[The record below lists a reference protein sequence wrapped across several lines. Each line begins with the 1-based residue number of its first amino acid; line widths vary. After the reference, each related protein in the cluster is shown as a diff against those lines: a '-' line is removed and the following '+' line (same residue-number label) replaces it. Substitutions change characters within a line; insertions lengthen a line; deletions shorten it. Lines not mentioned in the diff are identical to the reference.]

1 MENDP
6 RCVRAV
12 CEAEKKNLRVS
23 FLTVRLLPVY
33 LDPWTEAIRTTP
45 GHAYEGQELAS
56 EYNLDQGQDLLA
68 SPKEEPQKE
77 EPSKQEQKELNES
90 GEREKRQASEK
101 ARATA

>member
-1 MENDP
+1 
-6 RCVRAV
+6 
-12 CEAEKKNLRVS
+12 
-23 FLTVRLLPVY
+23 
-33 LDPWTEAIRTTP
+33 
-45 GHAYEGQELAS
+45 LAS

-90 GEREKRQASEK
+90 GEREKRQESEK